1 MITEFGAMTG
11 LHMEG
16 DQRNC
21 LSTQSKM
28 EFHTFGPENADY
40 QYNGWSEH
48 VLTFAD
54 LLVPRIVVF
63 DHRYK
68 HQLGQRFHDL
78 L

>member
-21 LSTQSKM
+21 LSMQSKM
-28 EFHTFGPENADY
+28 EFRTFGPENAHS
-40 QYNGWSEH
+40 QYDCCSEH
-48 VLTFAD
+48 VLMFAD
-54 LLVPRIVVF
+54 LLVLRIVVF
-63 DHRYK
+63 DHQYK
-68 HQLGQRFHDL
+68 HQSGHRFHDL